1 MRAEEGSDEWNDLQ
15 NAEKERME
23 ELESMRKSKEEYDV
37 NIEASLPVLDEFA
50 TSRKIDIDEFLDS
63 AYSRILEPIFKG
75 NYTTEL
81 LEMLY
86 NAMNYK
92 TDIEESFSLVLLQGE
107 IKRLTG

>member
-1 MRAEEGSDEWNDLQ
+1 MGAEEGSDEWNDLQ

-63 AYSRILEPIFKG
+63 AYSWILEPIFKG

-81 LEMLY
+81 LECYTMP
-86 NAMNYK
+86 
-92 TDIEESFSLVLLQGE
+92 
-107 IKRLTG
+107 